1 MEGEGGREGGRERER
16 ERCIFEENRKKEIP
30 YSTNI
35 PWATNFAD
43 FVKILILRKIKFTD
57 CKHNL

>member
-1 MEGEGGREGGRERER
+1 MEGEGGREGGGER

-35 PWATNFAD
+35 SWATNFAD

-57 CKHNL
+57 HKHNL